1 MKSSVN
7 VIIYFGAKFQISV
20 FISVH
25 VTFAKVHLLHD
36 PEARAQRYECRN
48 VLSVRRFLWKS
59 TYSYWYYYSTLFMYH
74 VAVNKIFCSIIPWPV
89 YWYLHSVHEI
99 LIAYCCKL
107 CVSLTELCER
117 EIACFLLGRQS
128 YTYHSYLSR
137 FVLSVR
143 CLGVNYPLLSC
154 VLCRYG
160 KYL

>member
-20 FISVH
+20 FISVSCNLCKS
-25 VTFAKVHLLHD
+25 TFASWS
-36 PEARAQRYECRN
+36 RAQRYECRN
-48 VLSVRRFLWKS
+48 ILSVRRFLWKS

-99 LIAYCCKL
+99 LIVYCCKL

-117 EIACFLLGRQS
+117 EIVWQS